1 MPVILSSALIHGE
14 GRVLLARRNPERPPF
29 ARQWLLPSTVVRRE
43 ESAEEAL
50 ARHLERELGLT
61 IGEPVFAETIYLED
75 PPAGERYVTNVFRV
89 AQPPGELRF
98 RAHGDYD
105 DLRWLL
111 PDEVA
116 ALDMPAPLRD
126 WLLAVLRAEAD
137 APPVGLEAARA
148 AAAALSQADL
158 TYAERK
164 RRLYVQYAQT
174 YDEDQAAW
182 LGEEGQA
189 RLVTF
194 LTQGLEP
201 GMRVLDAGCGTGV
214 HLRAISEAIGREGA
228 CVGMDISPEML
239 ALARRRLIFAKNF
252 ALRVCDLSH
261 GIPLQDAWFD
271 AVIAAGVVD
280 QLPDA
285 DLFFADVRRV
295 LRPGGFLAATVAC
308 YEDDSP
314 AERAHAEA
322 SRDHDLYYRPYQ
334 EIVSAVRRAG
344 LTVESVEFAP
354 SEPTPLGAEVERR
367 FELFID
373 IAQKVRAR
381 GFDPETVRLGSAM
394 IRAQREG

>member
-50 ARHLERELGLT
+50 ARHLQQELGLT
-61 IGEPVFAETIYLED
+61 IGEPVFAETIYLQET
-75 PPAGERYVTNVFRV
+75 PAGERYVTNVFRV
-89 AQPPGELRF
+89 AQPPAELRF

-126 WLLAVLRAEAD
+126 WLLALLRAEAD

-148 AAAALSQADL
+148 AAAGLSQADL
-158 TYAERK
+158 TYTERK
-164 RRLYVQYAQT
+164 RRLYARYAQT
-174 YDEDQAAW
+174 YDEDQALW

-214 HLRAISEAIGREGA
+214 HLRAISEAIGKDGA

-261 GIPLQDAWFD
+261 GIPLEDACFD
-271 AVIAAGVVD
+271 VIVTAGLLD

-285 DLFFADVRRV
+285 ALFFADVRRV
-295 LRPGGFLAATVAC
+295 LRPGGLLAAVVTC
-308 YEDDSP
+308 YEGDSP
-314 AERAHAEA
+314 AEHAHAGA

-334 EIVSAVRRAG
+334 EVLSAVRRAG
-344 LTVESVEFAP
+344 LTVESAKFIPFKAMSLGRDVED
-354 SEPTPLGAEVERR
+354 R
-367 FELFID
+367 FEPFID
-373 IAQKVRAR
+373 IVERVRAR
-381 GFDPETVRLGSAM
+381 GFDPEAVRLGSAM